1 MSGPA
6 ENGGVALR
14 GAVAV
19 ITGGASGIGLATG
32 QMLEA
37 EGVTVVPWD
46 IQGDG
51 IYCDVTDE
59 QSITD
64 AMQRTVAEYG
74 APTIAIAGAGTAKLA
89 RIVDLTAEEWD
100 RVYSINIR
108 GVFLTLRAAAREM
121 IRAGVPGSIVLI
133 SSVNGHIADP
143 AHSPYS
149 TSKAA
154 VSHLARCAAVEMGSD
169 GIRVNAVAPGP
180 TATPM
185 MGPLLSHDGYREE
198 IANTTPLGRIGEPE
212 DIALGIV
219 NIIKTPWMTGEV
231 IALDGGSILETSRGR
246 TRARNVDLANAGQ
259 ASTWR

>member
-1 MSGPA
+1 M
-6 ENGGVALR
+6 ELN

-32 QMLEA
+32 RLLEA

-46 IQGDG
+46 VQGDG
-51 IYCDVTDE
+51 IHCDVTDE
-59 QSITD
+59 QSVED
-64 AMQRTVAEYG
+64 AMARTIAEYG
-74 APTIAIAGAGTAKLA
+74 VPTIAVAGAGTATLA
-89 RIVDLTAEEWD
+89 RIVDLTIEEWD
-100 RVYSINIR
+100 RVYAINIR
-108 GVFLTLRAAAREM
+108 GVFLTLRAVAREM
-121 IRAGVPGSIVLI
+121 INAGLEGSVILI
-133 SSVNGHIADP
+133 SSVNGQIADP

-154 VSHLARCAAVEMGSD
+154 VSHLARCAAVEMGPD

-185 MGPLLSHDGYREE
+185 MGPILAHAGYREE

-219 NIIKTPWMTGEV
+219 NIIQTPWLTGEV
-231 IALDGGSILETSRGR
+231 IALDGGSVLETSRGR
-246 TRARNVDLANAGQ
+246 TRAANVAKARAAELAANG
-259 ASTWR
+259 R